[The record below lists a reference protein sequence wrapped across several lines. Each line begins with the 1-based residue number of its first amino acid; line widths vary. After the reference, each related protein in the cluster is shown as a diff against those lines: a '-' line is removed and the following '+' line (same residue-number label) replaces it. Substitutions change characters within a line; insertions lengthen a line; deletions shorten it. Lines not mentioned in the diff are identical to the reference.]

1 MSAAT
6 DTPPVAPLDT
16 PPDEPLVAPLDTPP
30 DAPLVAPL
38 DTPPDAPPVARAI
51 ALIEFDAIFPG
62 SVIMQMTQPEAPTDA
77 KNKVP
82 PFLNG
87 IQPHLIALFT
97 ALFPT
102 HDIIIISTAD
112 DGWVE
117 FAVRRFMPLLVPYI
131 QPLPI
136 YYVKSRHSA
145 QFPNHPMNQLYAGV
159 SHIID
164 IATPKPSK
172 ILCITKSGW
181 HNEIIRSA
189 VRYSVDDGVICT
201 TVGVSCGQKLVEELQ
216 VILGNLPRLCNLM
229 VSSNLSI
236 QL

>member
-1 MSAAT
+1 MSAA
-6 DTPPVAPLDT
+6 DTPPVDRG
-16 PPDEPLVAPLDTPP
+16 V
-30 DAPLVAPL
+30 
-38 DTPPDAPPVARAI
+38 
-51 ALIEFDAIFPG
+51 ALIEFSAILPEE
-62 SVIMQMTQPEAPTDA
+62 VIMQMTQPEAPTDA
-77 KNKVP
+77 KNNVHH
-82 PFLNG
+82 LLDD
-87 IQPHLIALFT
+87 IQHHLIALFT
-97 ALFPT
+97 ALFLT

-159 SHIID
+159 SHIIG

-172 ILCITKSGW
+172 VLCLAENGW
-181 HNEIIRSA
+181 HNEIICSA
-189 VRYSVDDGVICT
+189 VRYSVDDDVICT
-201 TVGVSCGQKLVEELQ
+201 TVGVSCGQKLAEELK
-216 VILGNLPRLCNLM
+216 VIIENLPRLCNLP
-229 VSSNLSI
+229 VSSDLSI